1 MPEES
6 NDVLSEHVNGFLGAS
21 VGVRSVAAT
30 HVNVGEVEQ
39 LALHGRRR
47 CELSTALEGRVSR
60 LVASWQGG
68 DHTPLQSRR
77 PRVNS
82 APSLQGVAARQATTV
97 GPARHFLARSSKEP
111 PGTQT
116 CSARSCSATGLGL
129 SQMEIVPGCEGMRM
143 SAPSTPLSQATTM
156 RRDASGEL
164 LQPYIGQ
171 PVSIPSS
178 TSPDSSMIGALSMPT
193 PFLGRRVM
201 QGEFEFRMLSPTE
214 IADML
219 KRGEET
225 LLQTGSPRI
234 VNLLDFGSSRTGE
247 AEDEEERATGA
258 KRSSLGTSSQ
268 SGSDRE
274 DSYWESDAVDC
285 ALSVTHGFSHTI
297 RSLALAEPRSLRCS
311 CNMVVLGVTGGAAG
325 AVAGS
330 AMGAV
335 LGIPTAMMTL
345 GLSVPVCSGAGATA
359 GLCTGSIIGSVAGA
373 RGTNIAVVYEDEPA
387 SSPEF
392 ENSNSS
398 RLIVCID
405 NERTD
410 AHSRRRAMTLASA
423 FGGSVVMGSLGGA
436 SGTAVGGLV
445 GATLGLVPAPFTLG
459 LSIPIGATI
468 GTSMG
473 FLTGTLAGASAGFL
487 GGGVAAKSS
496 FAYADMRMAVAG

>member
-1 MPEES
+1 
-6 NDVLSEHVNGFLGAS
+6 
-21 VGVRSVAAT
+21 
-30 HVNVGEVEQ
+30 
-39 LALHGRRR
+39 
-47 CELSTALEGRVSR
+47 
-60 LVASWQGG
+60 
-68 DHTPLQSRR
+68 
-77 PRVNS
+77 
-82 APSLQGVAARQATTV
+82 
-97 GPARHFLARSSKEP
+97 
-111 PGTQT
+111 
-116 CSARSCSATGLGL
+116 
-129 SQMEIVPGCEGMRM
+129 
-143 SAPSTPLSQATTM
+143 
-156 RRDASGEL
+156 
-164 LQPYIGQ
+164 
-171 PVSIPSS
+171 
-178 TSPDSSMIGALSMPT
+178 
-193 PFLGRRVM
+193 
-201 QGEFEFRMLSPTE
+201 
-214 IADML
+214 
-219 KRGEET
+219 
-225 LLQTGSPRI
+225 
-234 VNLLDFGSSRTGE
+234 
-247 AEDEEERATGA
+247 
-258 KRSSLGTSSQ
+258 
-268 SGSDRE
+268 
-274 DSYWESDAVDC
+274 
-285 ALSVTHGFSHTI
+285 
-297 RSLALAEPRSLRCS
+297 
-311 CNMVVLGVTGGAAG
+311 
-325 AVAGS
+325 
-330 AMGAV
+330 MGAV